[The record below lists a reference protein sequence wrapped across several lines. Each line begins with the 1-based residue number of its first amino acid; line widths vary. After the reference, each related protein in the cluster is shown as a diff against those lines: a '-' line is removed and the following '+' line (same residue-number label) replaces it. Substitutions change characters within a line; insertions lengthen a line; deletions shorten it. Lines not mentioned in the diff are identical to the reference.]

1 MSTASSHWSE
11 LIWSDWMPALAV
23 QADLAVKSDLKR
35 KYFVEG
41 NGLNNLLALV
51 QNPGSVVDTMMPLYT
66 DMFHRCMSEHED
78 VLKNDDD
85 FKLLLQACTKY
96 SLDMSMFLAGFFS
109 SRGLVPKTRDLMAIG
124 APFMQALRLRR
135 LIKIQAPEAD
145 SATLERL
152 VRQLMFTER
161 DYIRYDE
168 EGNMH
173 TETNRRLNGRLDYP
187 VSTDMVGEIAGN
199 LAKECSFYLLMPAK
213 SLWIAKDGTPRLTQ
227 TKRWIAHDRMQY
239 LVNKVDPVE
248 AIKLE
253 LAEQYGVG
261 HIFSCSELNLL
272 KIILDQGQ
280 EKPELSAYL
289 NSKVTNSDLYAQ
301 FKFTDLDAAQDENLN
316 ALIAN
321 EVCFPYHWGGNAK
334 FKNSPWGMRSS
345 IYRPLWRYLMS
356 NIVPAGSGSEQ
367 NVKIQR
373 FEEFE
378 KYADASLIP
387 GGKKAKL
394 DASGGVSLKDALVRA
409 IATNQGRNGQ
419 RTPACNPVG
428 PLLISLQN
436 EHVWTKIPK
445 SPNPDTPC
453 HVQFSDGSQLIAGM
467 NVSDGKLFRFIEKVD
482 GTVVDCLTA
491 FIEEEYIRAS
501 IRADGGV
508 ERVNGM
514 RCASD
519 VLAIVRDEVAEL
531 ESIDNTLEFVLG
543 LLHCTSL
550 VDSYVV
556 SNFEQHKARIG
567 NKTPSALRRI
577 IKMDYPLSLVQPSKA
592 YLYRLIEI
600 NRGGES

>member
-1 MSTASSHWSE
+1 M
-11 LIWSDWMPALAV
+11 AV
-23 QADLAVKSDLKR
+23 
-35 KYFVEG
+35 
-41 NGLNNLLALV
+41 
-51 QNPGSVVDTMMPLYT
+51 
-66 DMFHRCMSEHED
+66 
-78 VLKNDDD
+78 
-85 FKLLLQACTKY
+85 
-96 SLDMSMFLAGFFS
+96 
-109 SRGLVPKTRDLMAIG
+109 G

-135 LIKIQAPEAD
+135 LIEIQSPGVD

-161 DYIRYDE
+161 DYIRHDE
-168 EGNMH
+168 EGNPH
-173 TETNRRLNGRLDYP
+173 AETDRRLNGRLDYP
-187 VSTDMVGEIAGN
+187 VSTDMVGEITGN

-227 TKRWIAHDRMQY
+227 TKRWVAHDRLQY
-239 LVNKVDPVE
+239 IVNEVDPVE

-272 KIILDQGQ
+272 KLILDQGQ

-289 NSKVTNSDLYAQ
+289 KSKVENSDLYAQ
-301 FKFTDLDAAQDENLN
+301 FKFTDLDAAQGENLN

-334 FKNSPWGMRSS
+334 FKHSPWGMRSS

-356 NIVPAGSGSEQ
+356 TIVPLGSGSEQ
-367 NVKIQR
+367 SVKTQR

-394 DASGGVSLKDALVRA
+394 DTSNGTPLREALVKA
-409 IATNQGRNGQ
+409 IAVNQGRNGQ

-428 PLLISLQN
+428 PLLISKQG

-453 HVQFSDGSQLIAGM
+453 HIQFSDGSQLIAGM
-467 NVSDGKLFRFIEKVD
+467 NVSDSKLFRFIEKVD
-482 GTVVDCLTA
+482 KTVVDCLSS

-519 VLAIVRDEVAEL
+519 VLAMIRDELSEL
-531 ESIDNTLEFVLG
+531 ESIDSTLEFVLG
-543 LLHCTSL
+543 LLHCTSI
-550 VDSYVV
+550 VDSYVI
-556 SNFEQHKARIG
+556 SNFEQHKARFG

-577 IKMDYPLSLVQPSKA
+577 IKMDQNLSLVQPSKA
-592 YLYRLIEI
+592 YLYRLIGI
-600 NRGGES
+600 NRGES